1 MSLES
6 TFGNKVALITGGS
19 SGIGLAL
26 GQRIAELGGEV
37 VLVARRE
44 APLAD
49 AAQQIKARTPRA
61 RVETLALDVAD
72 EDAVAAKVGA
82 LAERLPIHHVF
93 NNAGVVM
100 PGRFLELETKH
111 FRDMM
116 RINYEGAV
124 HVCRAALPSMVKRGA
139 GHVLNV
145 SSMAG
150 LIGIYG
156 YTAYAASKFALAGF
170 SQALRAELWPHGIK
184 VTVCFPPDTDT
195 PQLAFENQYK
205 PAETRAIAGNVKTL
219 RPEEVAEAILRG
231 MDQGEFEIVPGL
243 DGKISAIAS
252 RVAPRLVRW
261 VCDQSQKKAGGGASA

>member
-1 MSLES
+1 MSLQS
-6 TFGNKVALITGGS
+6 TFGGKVSLITGGS

-26 GQRIAELGGEV
+26 AKRIAELGGDV

-44 APLAD
+44 GPLAE
-49 AAQQIKARTPRA
+49 AAAEVRSRNGKVK
-61 RVETLALDVAD
+61 VETLALDVAD
-72 EDAVAAKVGA
+72 EEAVTRELGA
-82 LAERLPIHHVF
+82 ISEKMPLEHVF

-100 PGRFLELETKH
+100 PGRFLELDAKH

-124 HVCRAALPSMVKRGA
+124 HVSRATLPAMVARRS
-139 GHVLNV
+139 GHLLNV

-170 SQALRAELWPHGIK
+170 SQALRAELWPHG
-184 VTVCFPPDTDT
+184 VQVHVCYPPDTDT

-205 PAETRAIAGNVKTL
+205 PAETKAIAGNVKTL
-219 RPEEVAEAILRG
+219 RPEDVAESILKG
-231 MDQGEFEIVPGL
+231 MDAGTFEIVPGL
-243 DGKISAIAS
+243 DGKVSALAQRIA
-252 RVAPRLVRW
+252 PGLVRW
-261 VCDQSQKKAGGGASA
+261 VCDLSQKKAATAS

>member
-1 MSLES
+1 VTLES
-6 TFGNKVALITGGS
+6 TFGNKVSLITGGS

-26 GQRIAELGGEV
+26 GHRIAELGGEV

-44 APLAD
+44 KPLTDAAD
-49 AAQQIKARTPRA
+49 AIRTRSPRA
-61 RVETLALDVAD
+61 KVETLALDVAD
-72 EDAVAAKVGA
+72 EDAVAEKIGA
-82 LAERLPIHHVF
+82 LAERLPLHHVF

-170 SQALRAELWPHGIK
+170 SQALRAELWPLG
-184 VTVCFPPDTDT
+184 VQVSVCFPPDTDT

-231 MDQGEFEIVPGL
+231 MDQGAFEIVPGL
-243 DGKISAIAS
+243 DGKISAIAN
-252 RVAPRLVRW
+252 RVSPRLVRW
-261 VCDQSQKKAGGGASA
+261 VCDQSQKKAGSPARA